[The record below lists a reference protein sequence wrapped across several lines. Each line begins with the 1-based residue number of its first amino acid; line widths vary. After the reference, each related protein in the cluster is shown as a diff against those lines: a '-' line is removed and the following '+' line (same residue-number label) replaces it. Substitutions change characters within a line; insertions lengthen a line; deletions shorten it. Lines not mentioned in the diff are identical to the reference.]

1 MDKQVAVILHRILS
15 VKCDLNRNRKSHLRF
30 NKEID
35 RHRGDIRKKKTERE
49 MVVCS
54 NSARGLSE
62 LP

>member
-1 MDKQVAVILHRILS
+1 MSFLHLMLG
-15 VKCDLNRNRKSHLRF
+15 VKCDLNRNRKNHLLC

-35 RHRGDIRKKKTERE
+35 GHLGEIRKNKTEGE

-54 NSARGLSE
+54 DGAGGLSE